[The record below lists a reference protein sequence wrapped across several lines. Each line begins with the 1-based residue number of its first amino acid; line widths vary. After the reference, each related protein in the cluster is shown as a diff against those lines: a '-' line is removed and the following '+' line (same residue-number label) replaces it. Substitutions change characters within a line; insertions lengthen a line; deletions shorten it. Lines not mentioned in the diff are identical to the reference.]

1 MPPPLLSNSRRIAF
15 ALVLLATAVVYYVR
29 WQENTAVQ
37 LVMGA
42 GSSDGDGY
50 RTALAIAEVVQRHH
64 PRIQIV
70 VVETQGSQENADLLG
85 SGRLDLALIQADIRT
100 SPTARLIAPLFAD
113 AFQLL
118 SHGESDV
125 NSPGNLRGKTV
136 AIPPIGSGGNASF
149 WEVATHYGLS
159 ESDLTALPMS
169 PEAAVWAL
177 GSGAVDAA
185 FHSRPPGSSLVR
197 DAVLR
202 SGASLVPIEQAAAIR
217 LGQPDIEPGVVPR
230 GSYRGDPPV
239 PPIDLPTAV
248 VQVLFTGDTGLD
260 GSVVYDL
267 TSVLFERRRELM
279 DLAPLAGFIT
289 TPDRTAGTFMP
300 IHEGAQRY
308 YSREQPNFLQENA
321 ELIALLLSIVAL
333 SVSSLLRMADQG
345 RRRRLESYNG
355 EILGLYSAVKDS
367 DDPRAVAA
375 QKDEMLQVLVRV
387 LDDAEEGLV
396 TEEGFQVFS
405 LTWQAVYQAL
415 RDRLTMHRD
424 PAGNGDEL
432 SGPSLDSEDVSP

>member
-1 MPPPLLSNSRRIAF
+1 MPSPLLSNSRRIAF
-15 ALVLLATAVVYYVR
+15 ALILLATAVVYYFR
-29 WQENTAVQ
+29 WQENTPVQ
-37 LVMGA
+37 LAMGA
-42 GSSDGDGY
+42 GSSDGDGF

-64 PRIQIV
+64 PRIQIT

-85 SGRLDLALIQADIRT
+85 SGRLDLAVIQADIRT
-100 SPTARLIAPLFAD
+100 NPTTRLIAPLFVD

-118 SHGESDV
+118 SRGGSGI
-125 NSPGNLRGKTV
+125 NSPGDLDGRTV
-136 AIPPIGSGGNASF
+136 AIPPLGSGGNASF
-149 WEVATHYGLS
+149 WEVAGHYGLS

-169 PEAAVWAL
+169 REASVWAL
-177 GSGAVDAA
+177 ASGAVDAA
-185 FHSRPPGSSLVR
+185 FDSRPPGSSLVR

-217 LGQPDIEPGVVPR
+217 LGHPDIEPGIVPR

-239 PPIDLPTAV
+239 PPVDLPTAV
-248 VQVLFTGDTGLD
+248 VQALFAGSEALD
-260 GSVVYDL
+260 ASVVHDI
-267 TSVLFERRRELM
+267 TGVLFERRRELM

-289 TPDRTAGTFMP
+289 TPDRATGTYMP
-300 IHEGAQRY
+300 IHQGAQRY

-321 ELIALLLSIVAL
+321 ELIALLLSIAAL
-333 SVSSLLRMADQG
+333 SVSSLFRMADQG
-345 RRRRLESYNG
+345 RRRRLEAYNG

-367 DDPRAVAA
+367 DDPRVVAA

-415 RDRLTMHRD
+415 RDRLTMHRL
-424 PAGNGDEL
+424 PAGAEDGRA
-432 SGPSLDSEDVSP
+432 GPASTEDGSP